1 MGKISGYIISFLL
14 LNSTG
19 IAYLCAQDTI
29 DFPLKIKAGIEVSG
43 PALYFTDKKILNT
56 EAYFS
61 IDLSEKRS
69 FIFAGGYLNYSYS
82 QYNYQY
88 KNNGIF
94 ARTGF
99 DFNLMKPEK
108 SVGKYWAGIGLH
120 YGISRFTSEVPVFL
134 QDHYWGTTE
143 SSISAR
149 TNWAHFVEVSPGVR
163 AELFKN
169 LSIGWNLSLR
179 FLVYSGT
186 GKDLR
191 PIYFPG
197 FGNGAKKVSSALSYF
212 ITWNIP
218 YKKIKIIIK
227 KEEPEEIEETDDL
240 NPSGTRQQG
249 TGIRQ

>member
-1 MGKISGYIISFLL
+1 MGRISRYIISFLL
-14 LNSTG
+14 LSSTG
-19 IAYLCAQDTI
+19 ITYLCAQDTI

-56 EAYFS
+56 EASFS
-61 IDLSEKRS
+61 IDLNEKRS

-82 QYNYQY
+82 QFNYQY
-88 KNNGIF
+88 KNTGVF

-108 SVGKYWAGIGLH
+108 SLGKYWAGIGLH
-120 YGISRFTSEVPVFL
+120 YGISRFTSEVPVFQ
-134 QDHYWGTTE
+134 QDHYWGTTT

-149 TNWAHFVEVSPGVR
+149 TNWGHFVEVSPGVR
-163 AELFKN
+163 AEMFKN
-169 LSIGWNLSLR
+169 FSMGWNISLR

-186 GKDLR
+186 GKDLK

-197 FGNGAKKVSSALSYF
+197 FGNGAKRVSSGLSYF

-218 YKKIKIIIK
+218 YKKIKVIIK
-227 KEEPEEIEETDDL
+227 KEEPEEIEENDDL